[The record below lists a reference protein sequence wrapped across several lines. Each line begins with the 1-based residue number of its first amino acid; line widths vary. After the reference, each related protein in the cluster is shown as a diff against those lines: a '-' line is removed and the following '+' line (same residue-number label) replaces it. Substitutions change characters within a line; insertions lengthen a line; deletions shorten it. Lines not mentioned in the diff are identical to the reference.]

1 MPVQNLR
8 IGWLGFHQEGIP
20 ALRGLKESGI
30 HLEAV
35 ITLDEAGVTQRSA
48 IADYAG
54 VVDGWDIPLHLIRNI
69 NDAASLGLL
78 HSLRLDLLFVI
89 GWSQILKRDALAAA
103 KIGVVGAHASLLPH
117 NRGSA
122 PINWSLIRGEAV
134 TGNTLIWLTEDV
146 DAGRIIDQTGFPIT
160 PYDTCRTLYEK
171 VAHTNHIMIQRLL
184 PRLFAGE
191 IPGRPQ
197 PVTDHPVLPRRRP
210 SDGLIDWNHSS
221 KDVYNFVR
229 AMTRPYPGAFSFL
242 EGQKWT
248 IQACMLLPD
257 TAAAAG
263 NPGMILGPAFSPAPE
278 ACGLVVA
285 CKKGSIVVLE
295 LEGPGGI
302 ILKGQA
308 LSNAPWTG
316 KVWTNE

>member
-35 ITLDEAGVTQRSA
+35 ITLDEAGVAQRSA

-146 DAGRIIDQTGFPIT
+146 DALWQKVAYPTYSPHPCPPAHSPTTALPPPHSEIPRTWQRSRGAQGIAEGSMG
-160 PYDTCRTLYEK
+160 PYDARI
-171 VAHTNHIMIQRLL
+171 H
-184 PRLFAGE
+184 
-191 IPGRPQ
+191 RP
-197 PVTDHPVLPRRRP
+197 P
-210 SDGLIDWNHSS
+210 
-221 KDVYNFVR
+221 
-229 AMTRPYPGAFSFL
+229 
-242 EGQKWT
+242 
-248 IQACMLLPD
+248 
-257 TAAAAG
+257 
-263 NPGMILGPAFSPAPE
+263 
-278 ACGLVVA
+278 
-285 CKKGSIVVLE
+285 
-295 LEGPGGI
+295 
-302 ILKGQA
+302 
-308 LSNAPWTG
+308 
-316 KVWTNE
+316 